1 MTLAFSTELKGK
13 PTFFV
18 EKIWESILRNGI
30 EVNAL
35 EFSELGRKAMPKGY
49 KVGTH
54 NTKLHTIRRD
64 TKNRWKAG
72 NDIHFVINNRTPNRF
87 QFAPVVKCVSTQEI
101 EILWF
106 DKNES
111 DIPCSTYLIKEEQ
124 VGEEVIEWEIPIA
137 IWIDNEKLLSIK
149 EVETLAINDG
159 FDSVEDFFA
168 YFSEDFKGKIIHWT
182 PLKY

>member
-1 MTLAFSTELKGK
+1 MTLAFSTELNGK

-18 EKIWESILRNGI
+18 EKIWEAILQNGI

-35 EFSELGRKAMPKGY
+35 EFAELGRKAMPKGY

-64 TKNRWKAG
+64 SKNRWKAG

-87 QFAPVVKCVSTQEI
+87 QFAPVVKCVSTQKVEI
-101 EILWF
+101 KYEISSVGTKKAKVLIDGVVEGGVSFYPNGKLRTVWGL
-106 DKNES
+106 S
-111 DIPCSTYLIKEEQ
+111 D
-124 VGEEVIEWEIPIA
+124 
-137 IWIDNEKLLSIK
+137 D
-149 EVETLAINDG
+149 LAYNDG
-159 FDSVEDFFA
+159 FDCVEDFFA